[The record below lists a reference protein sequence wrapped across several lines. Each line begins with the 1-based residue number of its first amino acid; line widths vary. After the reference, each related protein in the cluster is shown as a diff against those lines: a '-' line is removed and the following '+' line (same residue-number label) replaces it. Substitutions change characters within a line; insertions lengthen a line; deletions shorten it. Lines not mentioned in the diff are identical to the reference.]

1 MKHYISPKE
10 NEREEKSIRKL
21 HSYILYL
28 NLLLLLLLHTI
39 KWIDGSPFGLRF
51 SLSSTCLG
59 LLEICRAQSAESQP
73 AGVFQMNG
81 KFYSKTQKSSILYNV
96 LQDDIN
102 QIVSG
107 SMHCG
112 WDTWCS
118 FSRFRFP
125 LITIINCLVNR
136 MFRF

>member
-28 NLLLLLLLHTI
+28 NLLVLLLLHSI

-51 SLSSTCLG
+51 SPWLNLLWFIGDLQSTVS
-59 LLEICRAQSAESQP
+59 RKQKVSQP
-73 AGVFQMNG
+73 AGVFQMNR
-81 KFYSKTQKSSILYNV
+81 KLYSKTQKSSILCYV

-118 FSRFRFP
+118 FLSFS
-125 LITIINCLVNR
+125 LSTHHDY
-136 MFRF
+136 